1 MTRKK
6 RQQPNNDG
14 PFSFCRFR
22 DIWCGDSISRS
33 GNPLWPIISAARF
46 GCSFFFVVGFELG
59 AAAPL
64 ETEAAPN
71 TENKKGRRSPED
83 LAPEVIETLVAGATQ
98 TYPLKD
104 LSNT

>member
-1 MTRKK
+1 MT
-6 RQQPNNDG
+6 
-14 PFSFCRFR
+14 
-22 DIWCGDSISRS
+22 
-33 GNPLWPIISAARF
+33 ARF
-46 GCSFFFVVGFELG
+46 PFVVFGTYGAGTRSAGQGIHYGQSFQQQDLVAHFFFVVGFELG